1 MIKYMGKL
9 GTGDKPKF
17 DLITASKTKKY
28 KIITAVV
35 LIFGLL
41 FLGLGL
47 LLKGAVTQTVIP
59 NNLEIS
65 ELSGLTQK
73 NGEYFCDI
81 SIDQTFI
88 INTGTLSGR
97 ALAEPITFTLLDGAD
112 LFLSVYDATN
122 DHLITEAY
130 YPGLFYLHIKRNAP
144 AYINRQGEQ
153 VEPTGKLRITCG
165 SFEEVINF
173 TFKKI

>member
-88 INTGTLSGR
+88 INTGTATAEDIKELIEFIT
-97 ALAEPITFTLLDGAD
+97 LAVKEKYNIELM
-112 LFLSVYDATN
+112 V
-122 DHLITEAY
+122 
-130 YPGLFYLHIKRNAP
+130 
-144 AYINRQGEQ
+144 EQ
-153 VEPTGKLRITCG
+153 EFVNWE
-165 SFEEVINF
+165 
-173 TFKKI
+173 